1 MRRSQAVGFES
12 KLKHLEFIQAVIN
25 RMSVN
30 SFLLKGWSVTLVAAL
45 FVLAAKDTQKEYVIV
60 AYLPVVMFWV
70 IDAYFLSQER
80 LFRDLYDDVRRK
92 DADQVDFSMNTAPFR
107 SWRNGWSAS
116 FLSFSLLLF
125 YLSMAGVMLIV
136 MHFIK

>member
-1 MRRSQAVGFES
+1 VGFEN
-12 KLKHLEFIQAVIN
+12 KLKHLEFIQAIVN

-45 FVLAAKDTQKEYVIV
+45 FALAAKDTRKEYVIV
-60 AYLPVVMFWV
+60 AYFPVLMFWV

-80 LFRDLYDDVRRK
+80 LFRDLYDDVRTRE
-92 DADQVDFSMNTAPFR
+92 ADRVDFSMNTAPFR
-107 SWRNGWSAS
+107 RWRNGWAAC

-125 YLSMAGVMLIV
+125 YLSMASVMLIV
-136 MHFIK
+136 LYLIK